1 MFFGQ
6 NEGAVA
12 AAQLEVLVKD
22 PFEQRLH
29 YQQL

>member
-6 NEGAVA
+6 NEEAVA
-12 AAQLEVLVKD
+12 AAQLAVLAKD